1 MVSSQR
7 LSLLRSDE
15 VLTQST
21 ELRVRQNDSTNTTSP
36 EPEGH
41 WTLMS
46 PEMAVSV
53 ESLDIP
59 GEVTTNPA
67 YPSPVT
73 EITKLSL
80 GGPAPEATETTT
92 QDSVSQSRQSR
103 PIIQPTVISLVV
115 PVTDAGSD
123 QASFIT
129 VLPTAHVENS
139 VTYIYVP
146 GTETTSVSRT
156 PKMPHLEKPDSQLD
170 HPSEPTDSPTTQS
183 GDDEVIRE
191 TSGSDASTNQPTQAG
206 VVIPIETGSARNGGS
221 AVSQTQNAQASQ
233 QGSVTTGGV
242 AGNGGSAGSQTQN
255 VQASQQGSVT
265 TGGVAGNAEASES
278 PTFVIKNTP
287 LVAGGSP
294 ITVDGTTYSLAS
306 TGSAIAVNG
315 NTVSF
320 TTDSQGQAVPVGPTA
335 DASAGGSVDAA
346 ATHALGGL
354 SIAPAEA
361 TTTGETSQE
370 TGSTGDQQSSG
381 SASGSRGASPTS
393 SARNSAGAT
402 ATTDGS
408 APSVQSDNAGASNLP
423 WSISA
428 IVGAIGF
435 LAVVV

>member
-21 ELRVRQNDSTNTTSP
+21 ELRVRQNDSTNTTSS

-183 GDDEVIRE
+183 GDDGVIRE

-221 AVSQTQNAQASQ
+221 AVSQTQNA
-233 QGSVTTGGV
+233 
-242 AGNGGSAGSQTQN
+242 
-255 VQASQQGSVT
+255 QASQQGSVT

>member
-1 MVSSQR
+1 MVNSQR
-7 LSLLRSDE
+7 LSFLMLDK

-21 ELRVRQNDSTNTTSP
+21 ELHVRQNDTTNTTSS

-41 WTLMS
+41 WTIMS
-46 PEMAVSV
+46 PQLAQSV

-59 GEVTTNPA
+59 GEVTTNTA
-67 YPSPVT
+67 YPSPVM

-92 QDSVSQSRQSR
+92 QDSVSQSRQ
-103 PIIQPTVISLVV
+103 PKPMIQPTVISLIV
-115 PVTDAGSD
+115 PVTDTGSD
-123 QASFIT
+123 TTSFIT

-139 VTYIYVP
+139 VTYIFVP

-156 PKMPHLEKPDSQLD
+156 PKMPHLEKPDSRLD

-183 GDDEVIRE
+183 GDDDVVRE
-191 TSGSDASTNQPTQAG
+191 TSGPDASSDQPTQAG
-206 VVIPIETGSARNGGS
+206 VVIPIETGSAGNGASVGS
-221 AVSQTQNAQASQ
+221 QAQNTQASQ
-233 QGSVTTGGV
+233 QGSVTTGGP
-242 AGNGGSAGSQTQN
+242 AGD
-255 VQASQQGSVT
+255 
-265 TGGVAGNAEASES
+265 TGATAS

-315 NTVSF
+315 KTVSF
-320 TTDSQGQAVPVGPTA
+320 TTDSLGQAMPVGPTA

-346 ATHALGGL
+346 ATQALGGL
-354 SIAPAEA
+354 SIASAEA
-361 TTTGETSQE
+361 TTTGETPQE

-393 SARNSAGAT
+393 SARYNVGAT

-408 APSVQSDNAGASNLP
+408 APSVQSDNAGVSNLP

-428 IVGAIGF
+428 IIGAIGL
-435 LAVVV
+435 LAVVM